1 MRIVVA
7 SSVIANCMCGDRDKS
22 GSSSA
27 VNITGLSSYN
37 LPKGKHGVAEGSG
50 RGSGLQRKLPLQG
63 NACFGDYCNLL
74 TPLAITLDDTD
85 EYLQTVNMMK
95 VRLTDCSKKSMPGL
109 AI

>member
-1 MRIVVA
+1 LHV
-7 SSVIANCMCGDRDKS
+7 GDRDKS